1 MGVPYTFATAT
12 GSLPLS
18 QLDANFAVATGPNS
32 TTQLATLGQTV
43 FTVPFYYPGTNSL
56 KVYIDGVK
64 QIAGSSYTETN
75 STTVT
80 FSEGLHQ
87 NAVVEFTG

>member
-1 MGVPYTFATAT
+1 MSVPYTFATAT
-12 GSLPLS
+12 SPIPLS

-32 TTQLATLGQTV
+32 NVQSATQGQTI
-43 FTVPFYYPGTNSL
+43 FTVPVYYPGTNSL

-64 QIAGSSYTETN
+64 QIINSSYTETN

-80 FSEGLHQ
+80 FSEGLHFG
-87 NAVVEFTG
+87 AIVEFTG